1 MEVHDVPLLQHL
13 IGLLVSV
20 RLFGGSLSVIFSIGF
35 PDLES
40 LLQATRL
47 AEEKE
52 VVVKQLVAV
61 ECQLKS
67 ESMEQSD
74 IAADLQR
81 LKLELTRLEGE
92 NEVAKSRMDES
103 RQELQQVNDE
113 LICFRGERMEMETSF
128 GMKLKA
134 LEENTSVLLE
144 EKVGLCEELAVARV
158 ELEQLRE
165 ELRRVHDEKAE
176 FEKSSAATIE
186 RLEQQVRTWELRL

>member
-1 MEVHDVPLLQHL
+1 M
-13 IGLLVSV
+13 
-20 RLFGGSLSVIFSIGF
+20 
-35 PDLES
+35 
-40 LLQATRL
+40 QATRL

-52 VVVKQLVAV
+52 VVVKQLVVA
-61 ECQLKS
+61 ESQLKS

-92 NEVAKSRMDES
+92 NEVAKSRMDKS

-113 LICFRGERMEMETSF
+113 LIFIKGERMEMETSF

-134 LEENTSVLLE
+134 LEENRSVLLE

-165 ELRRVHDEKAE
+165 ELRRVHEEKVE
-176 FEKSSAATIE
+176 FEKSSAATME
-186 RLEQQVRTWELRL
+186 RLKQQVRTWELTL